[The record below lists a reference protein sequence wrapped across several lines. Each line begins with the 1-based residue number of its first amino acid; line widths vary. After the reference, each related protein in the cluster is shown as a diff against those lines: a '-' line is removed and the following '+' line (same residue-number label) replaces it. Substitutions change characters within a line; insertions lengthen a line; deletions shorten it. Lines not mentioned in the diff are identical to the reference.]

1 MQNADPI
8 VEFIAKTETSLQ
20 DGTFVRLVLSGPTE
34 PDDGIERITVRR
46 VQIRQAPHLAMTFTR
61 RTNDIA
67 KNIPLEK
74 GTIWLEEQLHGA
86 WKNALL
92 GTTQKDWQL
101 HFPRKGGQPQL
112 SNHKPAVATAPSG
125 SHDRERVRLLDATAN
140 DWLVALGV
148 VDPTGK
154 VLPSMADKH
163 RQINRY
169 LEILSHLLDD
179 CGWKPGQPLNIADMG
194 CGKGYLTFAAWHWL
208 RRTKHS
214 PVEVLG
220 VESRPDLVEK
230 TNALAKEINA
240 TGLTFMEGAIDK
252 VRVKDIE
259 VLIALHACNTA
270 TDEAIRRGV
279 EMRAKLIVVAPCC
292 HKEVRP
298 QLQHP
303 TVLAP
308 VLRHGVM
315 EERMAEWATD
325 GLRALYLEWAGYKT
339 KVFEFVASEHTPK
352 NLMIAAVRD
361 GEPFTNHAAKEKIEE
376 FKHFFGIKK
385 HSLDSLLRVE
395 VAKA

>member
-20 DGTFVRLVLSGPTE
+20 DGTFVRLVLSGPTQ
-34 PDDGIERITVRR
+34 PDDGVERITVRK
-46 VQIRQAPHLAMTFTR
+46 VQLRQAPHLAVTFKR
-61 RTNDIA
+61 RTNDVS

-74 GTIWLEEQLHGA
+74 AMGWLEEQVHGA

-101 HFPRKGGQPQL
+101 HFPRKGQPQL
-112 SNHKPAVATAPSG
+112 SNHKPSVATAPSG
-125 SHDRERVRLLDATAN
+125 AHDRTRVRMLDAAAN
-140 DWLVALGV
+140 DWLGALGV
-148 VDPTGK
+148 VDEQGR
-154 VLPSMADKH
+154 VLPSMTDKH

-179 CGWKPGQPLNIADMG
+179 CGWRPGQPLNIADMG

-208 RRTKHS
+208 RRTKSS
-214 PVEVLG
+214 PVEMLG
-220 VESRPDLVEK
+220 VEARPDLVEK
-230 TNALAKEINA
+230 TNALAKEIGA
-240 TGLTFMEGAIDK
+240 EGLTFMEGTIDK
-252 VRVKDIE
+252 VNVKAIE

-279 EMRAKLIVVAPCC
+279 EQRAKLIVVAPCC

-303 TVLAP
+303 LVLAP

-339 KVFEFVASEHTPK
+339 KVFEFVSSEHTPK

-361 GEPFTNHAAKEKIEE
+361 GEPFTDVAARERIEGL
-376 FKHFFGIKK
+376 KHFFGIKK
-385 HSLDSLLRVE
+385 HALDSLLRGTE
-395 VAKA
+395 ER